1 MTKWVIAAV
10 VLLAT
15 AAHAQDSTQD
25 KLAHLKN
32 LRDSA
37 VHCLRVALRDARRS
51 HQSQRRLITECQK
64 TFIKAIT
71 DPSIKELWPLLVF
84 VEEEVGP
91 LWQSALAEAMAK
103 GPAR

>member
-1 MTKWVIAAV
+1 MRKWVIAAV

-15 AAHAQDSTQD
+15 AARAQDSTQD

-32 LRDSA
+32 LRDNA
-37 VHCLRVALRDARRS
+37 VHCLRVALRDARGNHR
-51 HQSQRRLITECQK
+51 SQRRLVGECQK
-64 TFIKAIT
+64 AFIKTIA
-71 DPSIKELWPLLVF
+71 DPSIKGLWPLFVF

-103 GPAR
+103 GPER